1 MRFVVVSA
9 HNAFAMRF
17 VISAHNAFAAR
28 FVVSARNAF
37 AARLFEFSG
46 FVLSAA
52 F

>member
-1 MRFVVVSA
+1 
-9 HNAFAMRF
+9 MRF

>member
-1 MRFVVVSA
+1 MRFVISA

-28 FVVSARNAF
+28 
-37 AARLFEFSG
+37 LFEFSG